1 MDSYLIYTDGSCSSK
16 DRIGAYAYLIVCE
29 DEYVIGPIGE
39 GETDT
44 TISRMELMGPI
55 AALKICYQISGPGVC
70 LVYSDSE
77 YVVKG
82 ITDRS
87 RARNKHND
95 LWDRLDKIVD
105 SHELVVFEHVK
116 GHDTKDRGH
125 PLNHAVD
132 HKAGE
137 VRKRLRD
144 ASTHSQL
151 P

>member
-1 MDSYLIYTDGSCSSK
+1 MDSYLIYTDGSCHCK

-39 GETDT
+39 GEEDT

-55 AALKICYQISGPGVC
+55 AALSICHQISGPSVC

-87 RARNKHND
+87 RARNKNND
-95 LWDRLDKIVD
+95 LWDKLDKIVD
-105 SHELVVFEHVK
+105 THELVAFEHVN
-116 GHDTKDRGH
+116 GHETDERGH
-125 PLNHAVD
+125 PFNHAVD
-132 HKAGE
+132 RKAGE

-144 ASTHSQL
+144 RYTRSF
-151 P
+151 